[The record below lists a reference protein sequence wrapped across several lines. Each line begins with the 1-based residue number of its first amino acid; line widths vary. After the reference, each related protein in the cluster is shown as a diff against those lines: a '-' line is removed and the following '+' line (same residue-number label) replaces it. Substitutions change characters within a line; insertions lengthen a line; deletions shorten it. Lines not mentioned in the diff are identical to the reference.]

1 MFERFTDRA
10 RRVVVLAQEEARL
23 LNHNYIGTE
32 HILLG
37 LIHEGEGVAAKALES
52 LGISLE
58 AVRAQV
64 EEIIGHGG
72 QAPSGHIPFTPR
84 AKKVLELS
92 LREALQLGHN
102 YIGTEHIL
110 LGLIREGEGVAAQVL
125 VKLGADLS
133 RVRQQVIQLLSG
145 YAGGGGKETAG
156 ATSGGGSQSAG
167 EGQPSGSLVLDQFG
181 RNLTQLARDK
191 KLDPV
196 IGREKEIE
204 RVMQVLSRRTK
215 NNPVLIGEPG
225 VGKTAIVEGLAQNI
239 TVGDVPETLH
249 NKQLYTLD
257 LGALVAG
264 SRYRGDFEERLKKVL
279 KEIRTRGDIILFI
292 DELHTLVG
300 AGAAEGAIDA
310 ASILKPMLARGELQ
324 TIGATTLDE
333 YRKHLEKDAALE
345 RRFQPIKVEEPTVA
359 HTVEIL
365 KGLRDRYEAH
375 HRVTI
380 TDQAIVAAA
389 NLADRYISD
398 RHLPDK
404 AIDLIDEAGSRLRIR
419 RMQAPPD
426 YRDLEDKIS
435 KIRREKEAAI
445 EAQQFERAAKLRDQ
459 EKELLEE
466 RATMERTN
474 KEQGVDLFNEVSEES
489 IAEVLALWT
498 GIPVYKLTE
507 EETAKLLRMED
518 ELHKRVIGQDDAIR
532 AVSQAIR
539 RTRAGLKDPKRPSG
553 SFIFLGP
560 SGVGKTETA
569 KTLAE
574 FLFGDES
581 AMIML
586 DMSEYMEKHTVSRL
600 VGSPPGY
607 VGYDE
612 GGQLTEA
619 VRRKPFSVVL
629 FDEIEKAH
637 PDVFNTLLQI
647 LEDGRLTD
655 AQGRTVDFKNTVII
669 MTSNLGTADLRKAS
683 LGFVKADEAVT
694 HERMKNRVNEELK
707 RHFRPEFLN
716 RIDDII
722 VFHELSTEDITH
734 IVDLLI
740 KRVID
745 QLSGQGLNLVLTHES
760 KLLLAKKGYDPQLG
774 ARPLRRAIQ
783 RMVEDPLSEKILW
796 KEYKAGDSVI
806 VDADGEEIVFRHEE
820 GIAPP
825 PLEPAGSGT
834 TE

>member
-10 RRVVVLAQEEARL
+10 RRVLVLAQEEARL
-23 LNHNYIGTE
+23 LNHSFIGTE

-37 LIHEGEGVAAKALES
+37 LIHEGEGVAAKALEQ
-52 LGISLE
+52 LGVTLE
-58 AVRAQV
+58 TVREKV
-64 EEIIGHGG
+64 EETIGLSGT
-72 QAPSGHIPFTPR
+72 APTGSPPFTPR

-102 YIGTEHIL
+102 YIGTEHML
-110 LGLIREGEGVAAQVL
+110 LGLVREGEGVAAQVL
-125 VKLGADLS
+125 ISLGADLAK
-133 RVRQQVIQLLSG
+133 VRQQVIQLLSG
-145 YAGGGGKETAG
+145 YQGGKETSGSASSSES
-156 ATSGGGSQSAG
+156 ASGGS
-167 EGQPSGSLVLDQFG
+167 PVLDQFG
-181 RNLTQLARDK
+181 RNLTQLARDN

-225 VGKTAIVEGLAQNI
+225 VGKTAIVEGLSQRIVVN
-239 TVGDVPETLH
+239 DVPETLKS
-249 NKQLYTLD
+249 KQLYTLD

-345 RRFQPIKVEEPTVA
+345 RRFQPIKVDQPTVA
-359 HTVEIL
+359 HTIEIL
-365 KGLRDRYEAH
+365 KGLRDRYESH
-375 HRVTI
+375 HSVTI
-380 TDQAIVAAA
+380 TDQALVAAA
-389 NLADRYISD
+389 NLADRYLSD
-398 RHLPDK
+398 RFLPDK

-419 RMQAPPD
+419 RMSTPPD
-426 YRDLEDKIS
+426 YKKLEEDIAKVRTDKD
-435 KIRREKEAAI
+435 AAI
-445 EAQQFERAAKLRDQ
+445 ERQAFDQAKKLA
-459 EKELLEE
+459 EKEKEHLD
-466 RATMERTN
+466 RKQAMEAEWRS
-474 KEQGVDLFNEVSEES
+474 EGMDLFDVVDEEV
-489 IAEVLALWT
+489 IAEVLANWT
-498 GIPVYKLTE
+498 GIPVYRLTE

-518 ELHKRVIGQDDAIR
+518 ELHKRVIGQNEAIQALSR
-532 AVSQAIR
+532 AIR

-560 SGVGKTETA
+560 TGVGKTELA
-569 KTLAE
+569 KALAQ
-574 FLFGDES
+574 FLFDDED
-581 AMIML
+581 ALIQL

-607 VGYDE
+607 VGYEE

-629 FDEIEKAH
+629 FDEVEKAH
-637 PDVFNTLLQI
+637 PDVFNALLQI

-655 AQGRTVDFKNTVII
+655 AQGRSVDFKNTVLI
-669 MTSNLGTADLRKAS
+669 MTSNLGTADLRKVS
-683 LGFVKADEAVT
+683 VGFGKNDEAVT
-694 HERMKNRVNEELK
+694 YEKMKSKVQEALK
-707 RHFRPEFLN
+707 AHFRPEFLN
-716 RIDDII
+716 RIDEII
-722 VFHELSTEDITH
+722 VFHELSRDEVIE
-734 IVDLLI
+734 IVDLMV
-740 KRVID
+740 KRVSD
-745 QLSGQGLNLVLTHES
+745 QLEAQGIGLALTPPA
-760 KLLLAKKGYDPQLG
+760 KIMLADKGYDPQLG

-783 RMVEDPLSEKILW
+783 QMIEDPLSERILW
-796 KEYKAGDSVI
+796 KEFRVGETVV
-806 VDADGEEIVFRHEE
+806 VDVEDGEIVFRSIE
-820 GIAPP
+820 GVEPP
-825 PLEPAGSGT
+825 PVELAGTSN
-834 TE
+834 